1 MTTVQS
7 TSALRTR
14 KGTPNA
20 TINVLGGN
28 EPFDGY
34 FSVFGWDKNSL
45 ESDDDTTIFKVNNV
59 TEGRWKL
66 LIKNEP
72 AKILYATLSQ
82 LRLMDFKDENYPL
95 VYVTDAGKQG
105 HFYPDILDTESSDN
119 TGTCIATASGI
130 RYKRVYSGNIKCT
143 WFRNSNDTQGAIRD
157 RNAISNAIGFSV
169 SLTEPKT
176 VEINGGVWLIDD
188 NAIYLNVP
196 VGKQLKIVGTG
207 GARIKFKCNT
217 TENTNISNSV
227 FRTTDNYTEAN
238 DWNSSRII
246 STGKIEISGIVFDG
260 SRMNHYNH
268 PLTNLTKDVFA
279 RTILL
284 LGCERVNI
292 TGNTFENIPGTA
304 IGLVGCDG
312 GVIANNNFS
321 RVFFRRHNSTDEVGD
336 AITLYNRCQ
345 NFAISGNVASVFGGA
360 TTVTNQYGRCGIA
373 VDYYCR
379 NTTVTGNTI
388 EGYER
393 GIHVERSSF
402 VTVTGNTVRRSPIA
416 AMSSQNEKVVWTGN
430 MFNGENVVLHPDV
443 NYRIAA
449 AALVFAYEDTE
460 TVFSGNTVK
469 NWHGELGTYLAKFWG
484 NGIKVVNNEFV
495 QDLDVENQT
504 YVEASGYPPVTTPPT
519 SFPPSNPFVAYTS
532 PNLGRKDTKFE
543 GNNFRGNVHLYGAWT
558 INHSICNNTFE
569 GGRVVY
575 IYSFGTQIEGNRITP
590 IDNGLSRG
598 LYIAESRK
606 LRVCNNSIY
615 DCQEVAIT
623 NANNLDSVYEGNTL
637 YRTKQAAS
645 NLFFG
650 SPITGTQS
658 AGALINVIPNVIR
671 DFYEGLTKRIGHEKT
686 EVLRGEDLLYSSRLQ
701 NFVNIPAN
709 TTLNQSHEGKMLSVD
724 SGTNE
729 VLITIPSDLNNTI
742 FPVGTR
748 ISLIQIGDFP
758 VTVITDAPTDVVIR
772 TSKGNATTARKH
784 SILHLVKRYN
794 FEWYVWGETENTLRV
809 NSKFDNYTL
818 TINDVDGLVEISK
831 ATAVNCVVPLQPA
844 VNPMPVGTMI
854 LVAQL
859 GDGQITFSGQAGV
872 TFVDTSAMKTAKKGV
887 VVSLIQRA
895 LNVWYLSGNL
905 TA

>member
-1 MTTVQS
+1 MTTLQS
-7 TSALRTR
+7 TSALRKR

-20 TINVLGGN
+20 VVNVLGGDA
-28 EPFDGY
+28 PFDGY
-34 FSVFGWDKNSL
+34 FSVFGWDKNSS
-45 ESDDDTTIFKVNNV
+45 EPDDDSIIFKVDNV
-59 TEGRWKL
+59 SEGRWKL
-66 LIKNEP
+66 LIKNAP
-72 AKILYATLSQ
+72 AKILYATLSE
-82 LRLMDFKDENYPL
+82 LRLMEFTDQNYPL

-105 HFYPDILDTESSDN
+105 HFYADTVDTQSVDN
-119 TGTCIATASGI
+119 TGTCIVTASGV
-130 RYKRVYSGNIKCT
+130 RYKRVYSGNVKCT
-143 WFRNSNDTQGAIRD
+143 WFHNSSDTQGAIRD
-157 RNAISNAIGFSV
+157 RNAIKNAILFSV

-176 VEINGGVWLIDD
+176 VEVNGGVWLIDD

-217 TENTNISNSV
+217 TENTNVSNSV
-227 FRTTDNYTEAN
+227 FRTTDTYTEAT
-238 DWNSSRII
+238 DWTSRTISSG
-246 STGKIEISGIVFDG
+246 SIEISGLVFDG
-260 SRMNHYNH
+260 SRMNHYSY

-292 TGNTFENIPGTA
+292 IGNTFENIPGTA
-304 IGLVGCDG
+304 IGIVGCDG
-312 GVIANNNFS
+312 GVIANNNFK

-345 NFAISGNVASVFGGA
+345 NFAISGNVASVFGNT

-416 AMSSQNEKVVWTGN
+416 AMSSQNERVIWTGN
-430 MFNGENVVLHPDV
+430 MFDGENVILHPSPD
-443 NYRIAA
+443 YRIAA

-460 TVFSGNTVK
+460 TVFTGNTIK

-495 QDLDVENQT
+495 QNLDVPEQT
-504 YVEASGYPPVTTPPT
+504 FVEASGYPPVTTPPT
-519 SFPPSNPFVAYTS
+519 SFPPSNPYSAYTA
-532 PNLGRKDTKFE
+532 PNLGRKDTKFQ
-543 GNNFRGNVHLYGAWT
+543 GNTFRGNINLYGSWT

-569 GGRVVY
+569 GGRIVY
-575 IYSFGTQIEGNRITP
+575 IYAFGTQIEGNIIMP

-598 LYIAESRK
+598 LYVAESRK
-606 LRVCNNSIY
+606 LRVCNNTLY
-615 DCQEVAIT
+615 DCQDVAVT
-623 NANNLDSVYEGNTL
+623 NANNIECVYEGNTM
-637 YRTKQAAS
+637 YRTKQAAAT
-645 NLFFG
+645 LFFG
-650 SPITGTQS
+650 TPINGTQS

-671 DFYEGLTKRIGHEKT
+671 DVYEGLTKRIGHEKI
-686 EVLRGEDLLYSSRLQ
+686 EILRGEDVLYSSRLQ
-701 NFVNIPAN
+701 DFVNINAN
-709 TTLNQSHEGKMLSVD
+709 TTLNKSHEAKMISVD
-724 SGTNE
+724 SGTSE
-729 VLITIPSDLNNTI
+729 ILVTIPSDLNNTI

-758 VTVITDAPTDVVIR
+758 VTVVTDAPSDVIIR
-772 TSKGNATTARKH
+772 TSKGNATTARKY
-784 SILHLVKRYN
+784 SILHLVKRYPS
-794 FEWYVWGETENTLRV
+794 EWYVWGETINTLRV
-809 NSKFDNYTL
+809 NTKFDNYTL
-818 TINDVDGLVEISK
+818 TANDVDGLVEINK
-831 ATAVNCVVPLQPA
+831 ASAVNCIVPVQPA
-844 VNPMPVGTMI
+844 INPMPIGSMI

-872 TFVDTSAMKTAKKGV
+872 TFVDSSAMKTAKKGT
-887 VVSLIQRA
+887 VVSLIHRA
-895 LNVWYLSGNL
+895 LNVWYINGN
-905 TA
+905 TTS